1 MVSSSINFMIY
12 SCDNPWSMLL
22 WIMYLATPD
31 NRKRL
36 NVPQA
41 YFKYVYIKHDMIRSL
56 RKGQKT
62 LSTFSAREVGT
73 QYNWL
78 WADVTE
84 SITNWLQDVLANC
97 VQNMTYMSFVH
108 SWQKGLR
115 GQNVLQSVCYW
126 FCYICSQSVVLC
138 AISLADVD
146 NFNVATGLYNITQN
160 KFEICQ

>member
-1 MVSSSINFMIY
+1 
-12 SCDNPWSMLL
+12 
-22 WIMYLATPD
+22 MYLAKPD
-31 NRKRL
+31 NRKWL

-62 LSTFSAREVGT
+62 LSTFSAREMDT

-78 WADVTE
+78 WADVAE

-97 VQNMTYMSFVH
+97 VQNMTNMSFVH

-115 GQNVLQSVCYW
+115 GQNVLQSVVIDSAKY
-126 FCYICSQSVVLC
+126 LL
-138 AISLADVD
+138 AISLPDVD
-146 NFNVATGLYNITQN
+146 NINVATGLYNITQN
-160 KFEICQ
+160 KF

>member
-1 MVSSSINFMIY
+1 
-12 SCDNPWSMLL
+12 
-22 WIMYLATPD
+22 MYLATPD

-115 GQNVLQSVCYW
+115 GQNVLQSVV
-126 FCYICSQSVVLC
+126 IDSVKYLL

-146 NFNVATGLYNITQN
+146 NINVATGLYNITQN
-160 KFEICQ
+160 KF